1 MGFVEIPQ
9 EPCIMKKGGIICFF
23 YVDDIVFAHWK
34 KDAGA
39 VTEVVTEM
47 RKHFKLK
54 IIGELKW
61 FLGIHIFRDRPRRS
75 LWLSQ
80 QSYIEKLANEFI
92 LGIKSDKG
100 PPTPMAEEE
109 LPPLPTE
116 VEVLEA
122 DRTLYQRKIGSI
134 LYAAISTRP
143 DIAYA
148 AARLSRHNCR
158 PGKIHQDAANRVVQ
172 YLYRTRFQCIRFG
185 HESSAT
191 SFVCASDASFV
202 DNTLDRKSSQGYV
215 LKLFRGP
222 VAWRANKQD
231 TVTTSSTEA
240 ELLALSQTAKESIYL
255 SRLLKALSLELD
267 EPLAI
272 ECNNC
277 QTIRLLAE

>member
-1 MGFVEIPQ
+1 LFRVLLATAAKFDLETLQLDALNAFVHAEIDETVYMRMPPRYQKLNTVVWLNKALYGLRRSPILWQTKFTGVLRNMGFVEIPQ

-100 PPTPMAEEE
+100 PPTSMAEEE

-116 VEVLEA
+116 VEVLKA
-122 DRTLYQRKIGSI
+122 DCTLYVWIILLPLFPYPYFPLSGVLYPCPEIG
-134 LYAAISTRP
+134 
-143 DIAYA
+143 
-148 AARLSRHNCR
+148 
-158 PGKIHQDAANRVVQ
+158 
-172 YLYRTRFQCIRFG
+172 
-185 HESSAT
+185 
-191 SFVCASDASFV
+191 
-202 DNTLDRKSSQGYV
+202 
-215 LKLFRGP
+215 
-222 VAWRANKQD
+222 VAQ
-231 TVTTSSTEA
+231 
-240 ELLALSQTAKESIYL
+240 
-255 SRLLKALSLELD
+255 LE
-267 EPLAI
+267 
-272 ECNNC
+272 
-277 QTIRLLAE
+277 